1 MLSAVTSLIFQK
13 KLACLNRGAALS
25 SSPFHNPTLG
35 CGAPATGCVRP
46 EDVRR
51 RGKVKHSA
59 AGRGLYVHYVLIMCR
74 PLSPREQCLPLEKHW
89 LTFAPVRRILNEG
102 RQRGG
107 IEKRSHLSIMRLKEE
122 KKKEDDFS
130 SRVAFAACL
139 GLISLHFSSLLIK
152 TKACML
158 GESVKKW

>member
-13 KLACLNRGAALS
+13 SMSKPRRSPVLLTFPPSHVGMRSPSNGACASRGRPSLRQGQALGRRS
-25 SSPFHNPTLG
+25 RLICSLRAHYVPPHV
-35 CGAPATGCVRP
+35 PAWAM
-46 EDVRR
+46 
-51 RGKVKHSA
+51 SA
-59 AGRGLYVHYVLIMCR
+59 AGEALV
-74 PLSPREQCLPLEKHW
+74 
-89 LTFAPVRRILNEG
+89 TFAPVRRILNEG
-102 RQRGG
+102 RQWGG

-139 GLISLHFSSLLIK
+139 GLIPLHFSSLLIK

-158 GESVKKW
+158 RESVKKW